1 MAGSIWSGERCQ
13 SSSAVSLIFGQF
25 KLRCSLCSF
34 FSFDL
39 CLHFDG
45 VTGVSERDGWLL
57 KLWGLFHQLP
67 LTGLAL
73 GLISD
78 AGAIQM
84 VCRASIGAQPNK
96 NQQQKTP
103 PNQNK
108 HTLFFV
114 SRAWA
119 PPTSLFLELPLIL
132 KCPLALGSLTA
143 PWQQL
148 RPSTKQCNVYS

>member
-25 KLRCSLCSF
+25 KLRCSLFSF
-34 FSFDL
+34 FFFWSLLTFWWGDGGVREGWVTIKAPRTFPSVTIDWSGIGSHFRCWCNSNGMQSFYR
-39 CLHFDG
+39 
-45 VTGVSERDGWLL
+45 SPA
-57 KLWGLFHQLP
+57 K
-67 LTGLAL
+67 
-73 GLISD
+73 
-78 AGAIQM
+78 
-84 VCRASIGAQPNK
+84 
-96 NQQQKTP
+96 QKTTTKKP